1 MLESRAKTLTYE
13 DYLNTP
19 DDERWELLR
28 GELFMVPSPN
38 TAHQRI
44 AGNLYFS
51 LRAFVQEND
60 IGEVFV
66 APFDVVLSATNVL
79 QPDVIFVSSQQNS
92 IITEAN
98 IQGAPALV
106 IEVISLSSTTIDREL
121 KRGIY
126 AEHGVGEYWLVDPD
140 ARTISVMALHGREF
154 REVGRYSRSDSLSS
168 PTLPGLALDLNSI
181 FPSS

>member
-1 MLESRAKTLTYE
+1 
-13 DYLNTP
+13 
-19 DDERWELLR
+19 
-28 GELFMVPSPN
+28 MVPSPN
-38 TAHQRI
+38 TTHQRI

-79 QPDVIFVSSQQNS
+79 QPDVIFVSAQQKS

-98 IQGAPALV
+98 IQGPPALV
-106 IEVISLSSTTIDREL
+106 IEVISPSSTAIDREV
-121 KRGIY
+121 KRSIY
-126 AEHGVGEYWLVDPD
+126 SEHGVGEYWIVDPD
-140 ARTISVMALHGREF
+140 TRTLSVLVLDSKEF
-154 REVGRYSRSDSLSS
+154 REVGRYSASDILLS
-168 PTLPGLALDLNSI
+168 PTLPGLALDLAHI